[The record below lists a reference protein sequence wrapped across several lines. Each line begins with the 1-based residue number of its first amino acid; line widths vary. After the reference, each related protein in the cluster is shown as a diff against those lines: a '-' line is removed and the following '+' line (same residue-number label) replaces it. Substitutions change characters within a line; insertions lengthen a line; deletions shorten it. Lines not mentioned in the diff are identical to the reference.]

1 MEEISFAGMPCI
13 VGLGQSNAVHPH
25 GKIFCVFECEGY
37 PPPPPSLKPWLSRA
51 LAFLY
56 IPQDIFSAGCGIL
69 HY

>member
-1 MEEISFAGMPCI
+1 MPFVEEISFAGMPCI
-13 VGLGQSNAVHPH
+13 VGSVHPH
-25 GKIFCVFECEGY
+25 GKIFRVFECEGY